1 MKTYIKRFAI
11 FMLSLF
17 AVCHL
22 QASENRIQLLQPAML
37 KLQTGVDQMV
47 ASGKSL
53 LDWKQNR
60 AILTYIE
67 LQERFEQRKSDIL
80 YQHIISPNERA
91 CVDTL
96 WSRIVDSD
104 EYFNAYD
111 KATDEQTETS
121 WQKFKT
127 IVAQQAMKLLI
138 EKGVKFQPNP
148 SKDTHKDFL
157 MVNHAIDGDSQ
168 QWLVPGSIILYV
180 SQQIQDSESGIFY
193 N

>member
-1 MKTYIKRFAI
+1 MYINTYAVTVI
-11 FMLSLF
+11 SLF
-17 AVCHL
+17 ATCHL
-22 QASENRIQLLQPAML
+22 HASENKIQLLQPAML
-37 KLQTGVDQMV
+37 KLQAGVDQMV

-60 AILTYIE
+60 AVLTYID
-67 LQERFEQRKSDIL
+67 LQERFELHKPDIL

-91 CVDTL
+91 RVDTL

-104 EYFNAYD
+104 EYFDAYD
-111 KATDEQTETS
+111 KATDEQTQTS
-121 WQKFKT
+121 WQEFKT

-168 QWLVPGSIILYV
+168 QWLVPGSIILYLP
-180 SQQIQDSESGIFY
+180 QQIQDSESGIFY